1 MDRRQQIVGRPRGG
15 WISGSAAITQRRI
28 SMFVFG
34 IVFLALF
41 SALSYVLGNED
52 PRRQA
57 DPSDELQYWALFG
70 HR

>member
-1 MDRRQQIVGRPRGG
+1 M
-15 WISGSAAITQRRI
+15 

-34 IVFLALF
+34 LVFLALF
-41 SALSYVLGNED
+41 SAISYVLGNED

-57 DPSDELQYWALFG
+57 DPSDELHYWALFG